1 MDIEKMDEMIFKLH
15 IEGKSV
21 KDISETTNLSKS
33 KIYNVIKAYKNNTVI
48 NYKKR
53 GRKFGEKRRIPETL
67 YDTIIRQ
74 KPNNGVW
81 TVNSIKAKLYSD
93 DIVVS
98 VNTIKNFLKR
108 YEIYKTVP
116 NTSKVISNTQK
127 NSKET
132 LYVSLE
138 YHSYNNIDDTILC
151 YAYDS
156 HKIYY
161 FLFYTP
167 NDDIRAVFGNEAVNR
182 KTVLLFDFIKRCLTV
197 KKKENIIVC
206 ITSNCSIQTIKKD
219 DWMIL
224 NKHYKKN
231 ISMPKIEGKNE
242 SYEY

>member
-1 MDIEKMDEMIFKLH
+1 MDIEKMDEMIVKLH

-53 GRKFGEKRRIPETL
+53 GRKFGENRRIPESL
-67 YDTIIRQ
+67 FDTIIRQ

-81 TVNSIKAKLYSD
+81 TVNSIRAKLYSD

-108 YEIYKTVP
+108 YELYKTVP

-138 YHSYNNIDDTILC
+138 YHSYNNIDDTILS

-161 FLFYTP
+161 FLFYTKK
-167 NDDIRAVFGNEAVNR
+167 DDIRNVFGKEAVNW
-182 KTVLLFDFIKRCLTV
+182 KTALLFDFIERCSNT
-197 KKKENIIVC
+197 KKFGNIIVC
-206 ITSNCSIQTIKKD
+206 TISNRTIQTIKKD

-224 NKHYKKN
+224 NKYKYK
-231 ISMPKIEGKNE
+231 
-242 SYEY
+242 